1 MSLPVVMAAFVLA
14 AVCLYAL
21 GVRLVA
27 ATGRWLAA
35 SHSTFANRDLADLFI
50 FIRPQLVSWL
60 SAGTA
65 LLLLGAALLGGVS
78 LFVALP
84 VVPLAVILP
93 RVTLR
98 LLRKRRQRQLLAQLP
113 DALALLAGLLRA
125 GHGLS
130 QCLAQ
135 LATNQSPP
143 LGQELGLI
151 VRKHRL
157 GVPFDLAL
165 QEFAGRVPEP
175 DVSLFVL
182 AVRVSREVGGNLA
195 ESLLRL
201 GEGIR
206 GRMLLRERID
216 ALTSQGK
223 LQGLIIG
230 LLPLV
235 LMLALAV
242 LDPAPMRLL
251 FTTPIGWAILG
262 LLVAL
267 EATGFLLIRR
277 IVSIDL

>member
-1 MSLPVVMAAFVLA
+1 MSLAVVMGAFAVA
-14 AVCLYAL
+14 AVCVYAL
-21 GVRLVA
+21 SVRLLA
-27 ATGRWLAA
+27 ATGRWLGAR
-35 SHSTFANRDLADLFI
+35 HSALANRDLADLFI
-50 FIRPQLVSWL
+50 FISPRQVSWL

-65 LLLLGAALLGGVS
+65 VLLAGAVLVGGATPW
-78 LFVALP
+78 LALP
-84 VVPLAVILP
+84 AVPLAVFLP
-93 RVTLR
+93 RVVLR
-98 LLRKRRQRQLLAQLP
+98 LLRNRRQRRLMAQVP
-113 DALALLAGLLRA
+113 DALGLLAGLLRA

-130 QCLAQ
+130 QGLAQ
-135 LATNQSPP
+135 LAANQSPP

-157 GVPFDLAL
+157 GVPLDLAL
-165 QEFAGRVPEP
+165 QDFATRVPEP
-175 DVSLFVL
+175 DISLFVL

-230 LLPLV
+230 LLPMV
-235 LMLALAV
+235 LMFALAV

-251 FTTPIGWAILG
+251 FTTPMGWAILG
-262 LLVAL
+262 LVVAL